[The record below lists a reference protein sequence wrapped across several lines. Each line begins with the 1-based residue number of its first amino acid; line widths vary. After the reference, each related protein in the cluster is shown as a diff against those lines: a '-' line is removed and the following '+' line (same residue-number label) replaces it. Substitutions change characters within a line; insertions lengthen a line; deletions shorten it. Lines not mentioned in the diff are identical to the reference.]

1 MRSPAGTDEGAAPVD
16 GPVGAAAER
25 ADDVEQTISDELTER
40 VLKLVMVAMG
50 AVLVIGLFAGAAIW
64 ALQGDDP
71 PPTPMNEVD
80 VGFLQDMLDHHA
92 QALEIADIYL
102 ENQPDGPVAPY
113 ANEVILFQ
121 TRDVEWMQGWL
132 AEEGYEPGAPDRMA
146 MEWMNDPVPLAEM
159 PGMQTPERLQEL
171 RDATGAEADRL
182 WFEIMTDHHLG
193 GVHMAEFAA
202 ANGAREEVVAF
213 AESVARNQ
221 AIEVNEYA
229 AAIRRLGLD

>member
-1 MRSPAGTDEGAAPVD
+1 MRSPADTDEGATGIPAA
-16 GPVGAAAER
+16 VGNG
-25 ADDVEQTISDELTER
+25 DDVEQTISDELADR
-40 VLKLVMVAMG
+40 LLAGVMIVMG

-71 PPTPMNEVD
+71 PPTPMNAVD
-80 VGFLQDMLDHHA
+80 VGFLQDMLDHHE
-92 QALEIADIYL
+92 QALLIANTYL

-121 TRDVEWMQGWL
+121 TRDMEWMRGWL
-132 AEEGYEPGAPDRMA
+132 AEEGYEAGAPDRLA
-146 MEWMNDPVPLAEM
+146 MEWMDDPVPVAEM
-159 PGMQTPERLQEL
+159 PGMQTPERLQQL
-171 RDATGAEADRL
+171 RDATGADADRL

-202 ANGAREEVVAF
+202 ANGAREEVIAF

-229 AAIRRLGLD
+229 AAVRRLGLD